1 MATRVHFRFNKHTG
15 EVEEFLVDDQNR
27 QLAETDH
34 DRIALEVGRYI
45 AAYPRLHDV
54 QEGRPVGVA
63 AADQAADDPERRP
76 ALSPERE

>member
-34 DRIALEVGRYI
+34 ERIALEVGRYI
-45 AAYPRLHDV
+45 AAYPRLREV

-63 AADQAADDPERRP
+63 AAAETADSPERRP
-76 ALSPERE
+76 TPSTERA